1 MSARN
6 ELLARVAGAQ
16 GMVIEQAE
24 CSEDDA
30 LALIVD
36 RALEDHETVGAI
48 ADAVLDRS
56 IRLGCPTRRGGSPTR
71 SPRRWLP
78 DPLDRRRRRVRFG

>member
-16 GMVIEQAE
+16 GMVIEQAN

-36 RALEDHETVGAI
+36 RALEDHATVGAV
-48 ADAVLDRS
+48 ADAVLTCS
-56 IRLGCPTRRGGSPTR
+56 IRLAGPGGRRPSVAG
-71 SPRRWLP
+71 RRWLP
-78 DPLDRRRRRVRFG
+78 EAPMRPLHGVRFR

>member
-1 MSARN
+1 MSARS

-56 IRLGCPTRRGGSPTR
+56 IRLGCPTRGGNPTR

-78 DPLDRRRRRVRFG
+78 DPLDRRRRGVQFG